1 MEHKEFLETL
11 KGCDFTELIQ
21 LYIEA
26 KTGKYIDIQ
35 SEFNS
40 YDLEQ
45 IENIDASIF
54 CYIAIQNNK

>member
-1 MEHKEFLETL
+1 MSHKEILETL

-35 SEFNS
+35 SEFNLG
-40 YDLEQ
+40 DLEQ
-45 IENIDASIF
+45 IENVDSMLF
-54 CYIAIQNNK
+54 FYISQNK

>member
-1 MEHKEFLETL
+1 MSHKEILETL

-35 SEFNS
+35 GEFNLG
-40 YDLEQ
+40 DLEQ
-45 IENIDASIF
+45 IEDVDSMLF
-54 CYIAIQNNK
+54 FYISQNK